1 MPSSVSRGDNVPPGC
16 LRRRVASRRDASRR
30 GAVRSGRVG
39 FSSFSLSLT
48 PRPFAHHPPPALAH
62 PLSFIPDAFEFTSVA
77 PEARDLS
84 LSLFLSSW
92 RIDVSSRSDSHYT
105 LENALINV
113 PWPTRKRRGCI
124 FAKEIVPGSYR
135 ISTWTDYWLP
145 RRLRDFGME

>member
-1 MPSSVSRGDNVPPGC
+1 MPSSMSRGDNVPPGC

-39 FSSFSLSLT
+39 LSSFSLSLT
-48 PRPFAHHPPPALAH
+48 SRPFTHHPPPALAY

-84 LSLFLSSW
+84 LSLFLSLSSR

-105 LENALINV
+105 SENALINV
-113 PWPTRKRRGCI
+113 PRPTRKRDADTYSR
-124 FAKEIVPGSYR
+124 
-135 ISTWTDYWLP
+135 
-145 RRLRDFGME
+145 